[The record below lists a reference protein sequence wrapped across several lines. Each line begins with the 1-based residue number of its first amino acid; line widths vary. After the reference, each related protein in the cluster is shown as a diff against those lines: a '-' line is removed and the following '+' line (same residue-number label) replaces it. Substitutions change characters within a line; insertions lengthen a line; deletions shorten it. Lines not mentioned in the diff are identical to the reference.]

1 MHEMPRRRLTISL
14 EDQLEQ
20 AIEAAPELLG
30 VPDSASASERLRA
43 YARRGYLASLES
55 RHDEARLMTY
65 RHWADA
71 PEIGEAAA
79 AFDAATGAGV
89 FGDD

>member
-1 MHEMPRRRLTISL
+1 MSQRRLTISL
-14 EDQLEQ
+14 EDELEQ

-55 RHDEARLMTY
+55 RHDEERMATY
-65 RHWADA
+65 RRWADA

-79 AFDAATGAGV
+79 AFDTAASAGI

>member
-1 MHEMPRRRLTISL
+1 MHKMPQRRLTISL
-14 EDQLEQ
+14 EDELEQ

-55 RHDEARLMTY
+55 RHDEQRLATY
-65 RHWADA
+65 RDWAEA

-79 AFDAATGAGV
+79 AFEAAAGSGV